1 MQNTG
6 MQDVLAIAIET
17 DFMLRLSLLC
27 AALLMSGVHA
37 VLAETPPPVKKPP
50 VKVKAVTVQRTQF
63 ASVVTGVGSLIA
75 NESIMLRPEVAGRI
89 TAFHF
94 KEGQHVARGALL
106 VSLDAQEPQA
116 QVMGSDA
123 EVNLAKQRYER
134 AQELFKKNFISQQAL
149 DDSRDNLTQAQARR
163 EQSRARLAK
172 TQLRA
177 PFAGTLG
184 LRQVSLGA
192 VIQAGQDI
200 VRLEDTNPLKLDFRV
215 SESQL
220 SKIRIGQ
227 HLDVK
232 VDAFPDKTFGGSVYA
247 IEPAVDEK
255 SRSLLLRARVPN
267 PAGNL
272 RPGMFARVVLR
283 VGGDADALVI
293 PEQAVIPKGDKAFV
307 YRVVQNKAQL
317 TPVVLG
323 ARRPGEVAVVSG
335 LRAGELVVTEG
346 HQKLSQDA
354 AVSVLH

>member
-1 MQNTG
+1 
-6 MQDVLAIAIET
+6 
-17 DFMLRLSLLC
+17 MLRTSIFYTALVLSSIH
-27 AALLMSGVHA
+27 AAFA
-37 VLAETPPPVKKPP
+37 QTATPPKKPP
-50 VKVKAVTVQRTQF
+50 VQVKAVAVRATQF
-63 ASVVTGVGSLIA
+63 APVVTGVGGLIA
-75 NESIMLRPEVAGRI
+75 NESIIVRPEVAGRI
-89 TAFHF
+89 TALHF
-94 KEGQHVARGALL
+94 KEGQHVSRGALL
-106 VSLDAQEPQA
+106 VSLDAQETQA

-123 EVNLAKQRYER
+123 EVNLAKQRHER

-192 VIQAGQDI
+192 VVQAGQDI
-200 VRLEDTNPLKLDFRV
+200 VRLDDTNPLKLDFRV

-220 SKIRIGQ
+220 SKIRVGQ
-227 HLDVK
+227 QLEVK
-232 VDAFPDKTFGGSVYA
+232 VDAFPDKTFSGTVYA

-267 PAGNL
+267 PSGVL
-272 RPGMFARVVLR
+272 RPGMFARVVLK
-283 VGGDADALVI
+283 VGGDANALVI

-307 YRVVQNKAQL
+307 YRVVNDTAQL

-323 ARRPGEVAVVSG
+323 TRRPGEVAILSG
-335 LRAGELVVTEG
+335 LRAGEWVVSEG
-346 HQKLSQDA
+346 HQKLSPGA
-354 AVSVLH
+354 AVSVLP